1 MTKWKG
7 VAASCAPYTAQ
18 LAAFIAN
25 GAPFAAAAIVVGLA
39 ASPAMA
45 IDRYWDVNQTAFG
58 SGGTG
63 IWNLGNLYWSDNS
76 SDTLGPYNQPW
87 ANGDSAIFAGTAGT
101 VTLGAPITAN
111 GLTFS
116 TSGYTIAG
124 SGVNILTLGGTTP
137 TVSVTAGTS
146 TISAIIAGSDGL
158 TKAGAGTLFLTGAN
172 TFGGGITL
180 SGGVLRASNNAAFG
194 APGNII
200 TTTTNATL
208 TVDSGTMDRSVS
220 IAGGT
225 TLTVS
230 GAGVGAAQFTGSGNL
245 SVASGVTLSN
255 DSSNFTGTVQL
266 NGVGQGV
273 GNVAFTSVRN
283 VGEASSL
290 GAGGTI
296 TFTAGSQFSDNI
308 TYIGD
313 GDSSNRDWV
322 LSGSTLRRFN
332 NSGTGALTLTGNFN
346 LAQNTQFN
354 AASGDFDLQGILS
367 GVAPSVTFTAAA
379 ARSVTLAGANTFAGT
394 VVLNGG
400 GTINA
405 SVLADAGL
413 ASSLGQG
420 SAIAIN
426 GATLRYTG
434 GATSTDRTW
443 VLSNNTMLQNDGT
456 GGLTL
461 TGAIAFDP
469 VASIDTLNLGGS
481 YAGENTIASN
491 ISDSGR
497 VVANGAGTWVL
508 SGDNSYTGGTTVES
522 GTLRAGSATAFNQL
536 SSLTVNGGTFDLGSY
551 DYSFTRLDGTGG
563 TVQLGA
569 GDLTVGV
576 ATGVSSSFAG
586 SIQGS
591 GGFTKEGG
599 GTQTLTGASTYTG
612 DTNIAGGT
620 LALNFSPAGGPTS
633 NIISSAS
640 ALNMAGGTVQ
650 VTGAA
655 GESNSQTFNGLNLT
669 GGSNRVTAAAG
680 ASGGTVLVNL
690 GNVIRTGGQ
699 IDFGIGA
706 GTTMTVAPGT
716 TLGGWATVNAT
727 DYADVD
733 AGNNIIAFT
742 AYDLEDDAGNW
753 VDGDIVT
760 DTGGAASTPFFGMVS
775 EAGGDN
781 VVQLGGLRYTVARNS
796 GVNVGAGQTLGIDGT
811 VIVADSVGS
820 ASQTISGSSVRG
832 AVGGALGIQQNSA
845 GTFTINSTIVNN
857 GGATGL
863 NVGGIG
869 TGNVVLGNAA
879 NTYTGATWVTR
890 GRLTVATL
898 ANGNVASSI
907 GASLADSS
915 NLVLE
920 GGTLNYTGGSVT
932 TDRGFTLMRSGAI
945 TGGTIQVT
953 QSTANLT
960 FGGEIVSPDG
970 AGLTKTGAGTLTL
983 TNANSSY
990 GGTTFITGTGTLSV
1004 ATLANGGQNSS
1015 IGASNSDSANLVLQA
1030 GATLQYTGGS
1040 ATTDRGFT
1048 IGGSAGG
1055 AIDVADANTVL
1066 EFSGA
1071 VVADDYAPLLKEG
1084 AGTLVLS
1091 GTNTYVGSTFVNGG
1105 TLRAGSTEA
1114 FGRPSTMRLADAAG
1128 VTLDLAGFDIK
1139 VGGLEGGGVN
1149 GGEVTLGGA
1158 TLTIGGSNV
1167 TFSGVISG
1175 AGGLIKENS
1184 STQTFVGC
1192 GNSYSG
1198 PTTIQ
1203 AGVLSVDC
1211 IRDGGE
1217 ASGIGASTAAASN
1230 LVLTNG
1236 GTLQY
1241 TGDTVTTDRGFHL
1254 AGGWGGFAITK
1265 ATTTLEFTGNVTNA
1279 SGGGLVKDGV
1289 GTLKLSGTNSYGA
1302 TLLREGTLIAGST
1315 QALGTGSIAVYAGA
1329 TLDLADNPNSVFA
1342 LDDGNDVGGTVRLGS
1357 ADLTITNGGANF
1369 YGTIQGTGGLIKNG
1383 GGGQG
1388 LGGCDNSYSGG
1399 TVLNGGWVY
1408 ADCIRDGGLNSSI
1421 GSSSADASNLVIG
1434 GTGAAGLLY
1443 NGSEN
1448 ATTDRRFTMGNTA
1461 YLRSS
1466 GTGTLNFTSTEA
1478 ISHTGTG
1485 ARQLRLG
1492 GTNTGT
1498 NILAAQIV
1506 DNGASAVSLVKE
1518 QAGTWRLTN
1527 STSSYTG
1534 ATITTAD
1541 GGVLEVTKLADGG
1554 ENSSIGASLATAG
1567 NLVIGTNGTLRYVGA
1582 GDSTNRLF
1590 TLGTGTTIIESS
1602 GTGAVNFTDSGG
1614 LMGFTGI
1621 GARAFTLGGTYAG
1634 DNIMGVTIRDQSGTN
1649 QTSLAKNDA
1658 GTWILTADNTYT
1670 GNTVINDGKL
1680 IIGNGGTT
1688 GNVGTGEVI
1697 LAFSTGT
1704 LGFNR
1709 SDAGGFNFAGKISGP
1724 GIIEQMGEGT
1734 TVLTAAN
1741 SAGMTKIT
1749 EGALQVDGG
1758 LTTDTIV
1765 FDDDEATTLTVNGTV
1780 QGSGLPVTIAGDGD
1794 SNIIN
1799 VNAGGTLTT
1808 TGDLGGGS
1816 DTLDVSGTLDTGA
1829 GVLGLGVGND
1839 TLVLN
1844 DTAVFSGGGVDAG
1857 TGGESGAGDTLR
1869 VVANAAR
1876 TLDGADVTNFESL
1889 VKRGSGVL
1897 TLTGDHSYSAG
1908 TIIESVALRLADG
1921 STLATPTVANS
1932 GSLTFYHNG
1941 DYTFSGVIS
1950 GTGSVGMIGDGT
1962 VTLTGDNSYAG
1973 STTISQGTLLIN
1985 GDQSGAHGPTS
1996 VGLLGTLGG
2005 NGTVGGDVTV
2015 AGTLSPGTAGNSP
2028 DTLTIDGNLTL
2039 FGPAKLNYDFGQAG
2053 TPGGDFND
2061 LINVGGNLTLDGTL
2075 NIMQTPGGTFGP
2087 GVYRLINY
2095 GGTLTDNGLNVA
2107 SSDYFVQTSI
2117 DKQVNLVN
2125 STGLALSFWDGAGP
2139 HSDSAVDGGSGVW
2152 QAAGDRNW
2160 TDATGLFAAPFDNRS
2175 FAIFQGAAGTVDVDS
2190 TTNGQV
2196 QAVGMQFDVD
2206 GYVVRGEGIV
2216 LVDDSAQPGLQSIIR
2231 VGDGTVAGAGYSAT
2245 ISASLTGA
2253 TQLVKT
2259 DLGTLV
2265 LSGTNTYTAG
2275 TAINGGTIQVSSDTN
2290 LGGAAGALSLDGGT
2304 LHNTAAFATA
2314 RAVALRAGGGTFETD
2329 ADLTING
2336 VIGGAG
2342 SLTKVGG
2349 ATLVLT
2355 GTNSYQGGTIIDG
2368 GTIAVAADANLG
2380 NANGMLT
2387 IDGGALQSTGTFTTA
2402 RNVTLNAGGG
2412 TFDTNGGTTLTW
2424 ANVVTGTGALIKD
2437 GAGTLALSGTNNY
2450 AGGTTISNGT
2460 LQLGAG
2466 GASGSIVGNVL
2477 NDGTLAFNRNDSY
2490 TFAGLISGSGD
2501 IVQLGTG
2508 TTVLT
2513 ADNGYGGTTSVDG
2526 GALYINGDQST
2537 AAGAVAVNTGTLGG
2551 KGVIGGAVQV
2561 GNGGRLAPGDLGAA
2575 PGTLT
2580 INGALNLADGS
2591 NLDYSFGQAGV
2602 VGGAYND
2609 LTVVHGDLRL
2619 DGTINVAE
2627 TSGGNFGPGIY
2638 RVISYDGALDD
2649 QGLATTSTD
2658 YNVQTSIAKQVN
2670 LVSTAGLTL
2679 NYWDGDT
2686 NPANQN
2692 NGAIEGGS
2700 GTWRIGGNSL
2710 WTQSDGSLNG
2720 MFDNASF
2727 AVFAGAGGTVAVDDS
2742 FGGID
2747 VAGMQFATDGYSI
2760 EGSEIGLGGAQATIR
2775 VGDGSLLGAAYAAT
2789 ISSSLTGSGG
2799 LLKTDLGT
2807 LVLTG
2812 ANTYAGGTVIS
2823 GGALQVTNDGN
2834 LGDAAGGLALANGA
2848 TLRNTAAFTTARN
2861 VVLNAGGGIFDTQAD
2876 LVLTSLV
2883 SGVGSL
2889 TKTGAGTLTLM
2900 STSSYDGTTTVAE
2913 GGLFID
2919 GNGGAAGANT
2929 SVASG
2934 ATLGG
2939 KGTIGGNVTIADGAK
2954 LSPGSADGTPGTLTV
2969 AGNLSLSSGSILEY
2983 AFGRANEEGGILN
2996 DLTVVHGNLTLDGT
3010 LNVSV
3015 PAAGSF
3021 GPGIYRV
3028 FSYDGTLTNNGL
3040 SVGTIPSPSYLIQ
3053 TSVDHQVNLINT
3065 DGMLLNYWDGDAGP
3079 KFDGTVDG
3087 GDGVW
3092 QSAAGNDNW
3101 TETTGMVNAGFTD
3114 ASFAVFSGTAGTVTV
3129 DDDLGQVSVSGI
3141 QFTTGGYRIEGDAI
3155 TLNGAPD
3162 ATIRVGDATAA
3173 GAGYTATIASELTGA
3188 AQLVKADLGTLVL
3201 TGANTYAGG
3210 TAINGGTLRIASN
3223 ANLGDAAGDVS
3234 FNGGT
3239 LNTIASFSSD
3249 RVINVVGAGTIAAD
3263 AGTTLTLSGLLSG
3276 SGVLTKS
3283 GAGRLTFTGDGSAF
3297 TGTTSIAGGIFS
3309 VSGDLCGEIDVLSGG
3324 RLQGT
3329 GTVCDTTNHAGGV
3342 VAPGN
3347 SIGTL
3352 TVAGVYAGDGGTLE
3366 METVLGD
3373 DISSTDR
3380 LVVTGD
3386 TSGTT
3391 NVKVINVGGS
3401 GAQTTEGIKIVDV
3414 GGASNGTFTL
3424 AGDYVFEGDQA
3435 VVGGAYAYRLYKN
3448 GVSVPTDGDWY
3459 LRSTLIDPAD
3469 PSDPAP
3475 LYQPGV
3481 PLYEAYANVLQ
3492 SFNKLPTLQERVGNR
3507 NWSGPRGVIE
3517 TGAAPYS
3524 VVEGDGIW
3532 GAIEGSRDHFS
3543 AYSSTADTTHEDT
3556 IWRLR
3561 AGVDAL
3567 LSETEDGQ
3575 LIGGIV
3581 MQYGTVSSG
3590 VSSVFGVGA
3599 IDSTAAGLGATL
3611 TWYGRNGFYLDG
3623 QAQVIWYGTDLS
3635 SGTAGIDLAKGNRGI
3650 GYGISIE
3657 TGQKIALD
3665 PHWSITPQV
3674 QLSYSGASFDDFTD
3688 AFGADVSLASSNS
3701 FRWRFG
3707 LTADYEQQGKDE
3719 NGRLT
3724 RSHFYGGADLYYDM
3738 GEGSH
3743 VDVSGVSLAHRDDP
3757 LWGSVKIGG
3766 SYNWDDDKYSI
3777 FGEAAVHSGLN
3788 DFKDS
3793 YGFSATGGLRVK
3805 W

>member
-7 VAASCAPYTAQ
+7 EAASYAPN
-18 LAAFIAN
+18 LATYVSSSAKALGTTLLPMAVLIASVA
-25 GAPFAAAAIVVGLA
+25 GPAFAA
-39 ASPAMA
+39 
-45 IDRYWDVNQTAFG
+45 DRYWDVNQTAAG

-63 IWNLGNLYWSDNS
+63 IWDLGNLYWSDNS

-87 ANGDSAIFAGTAGT
+87 ANGDNAIFAGTAGT
-101 VTLGAPITAN
+101 VTLGAPIIAN

-124 SGVNILTLGGTTP
+124 SANILTLGGTTP

-158 TKAGAGTLFLTGAN
+158 AKAGAGTLFLTGAN
-172 TFGGGITL
+172 TFSGGITL

-245 SVASGVTLSN
+245 SVASGATLSN

-332 NSGTGALTLTGNFN
+332 NSGTGTLILTGNFN

-367 GVAPSVTFTAAA
+367 GVASGVTFTAAA

-394 VVLNGG
+394 VILNGG

-413 ASSLGQG
+413 ASSFGQG

-491 ISDSGR
+491 IGDSGR
-497 VVANGAGTWVL
+497 IVANGAGTWVL

-569 GDLTVGV
+569 GGLTVGV
-576 ATGVSSSFAG
+576 ATGISSSFAG

-591 GGFTKEGG
+591 GGFTKGGG

-620 LALNFSPAGGPTS
+620 LALDFSSAGGPTS

-655 GESNSQTFNGLNLT
+655 GEANSQTFNGLNLT
-669 GGSNRVTAAAG
+669 GGSNRVTVAAG
-680 ASGGTVLVNL
+680 ASGGTVLVNF

-699 IDFGIGA
+699 IDFGIDA

-733 AGNNIIAFT
+733 ASNNIIAFT
-742 AYDLEDDAGNW
+742 AYDLKDDAGTW

-760 DTGGAASTPFFGMVS
+760 DTGGAASTPFFGTVS

-796 GVNVGAGQTLGIDGT
+796 GVNVGAGQTLGVDGT
-811 VIVADSVGS
+811 IIVADSVGS
-820 ASQTISGSSVRG
+820 ASQTIFGGSVRG

-845 GTFTINSTIVNN
+845 GTFTINSTIVNS

-863 NVGGIG
+863 TVGGIG
-869 TGNVVLGNAA
+869 AGTVALGNPD
-879 NTYTGATWVTR
+879 NSYTGATWVTR
-890 GRLTVATL
+890 GRLSVATL
-898 ANGNVASSI
+898 ADGGTNSSI

-920 GGTLNYTGGSVT
+920 GGTLNYTGGNVT

-953 QSTANLT
+953 QSATNLT

-970 AGLTKTGAGTLTL
+970 AGLTKTGSGMLTL
-983 TNANSSY
+983 TSAGSSY
-990 GGTTFITGTGTLSV
+990 TGATRITSGTLSV
-1004 ATLANGGQNSS
+1004 ATLANGGAASS
-1015 IGASNSDSANLVLQA
+1015 IGASSSDSANLVLQA

-1040 ATTDRGFT
+1040 VTTDRGFT

-1091 GTNTYVGSTFVNGG
+1091 GTNTYVGSTLINGG
-1105 TLRAGSTEA
+1105 TLRAGSAEA
-1114 FGRPSTMRLADAAG
+1114 FGRASTMRLADAAG

-1139 VGGLEGGGVN
+1139 VGGLEGGGAN
-1149 GGEVTLGGA
+1149 GGTVTLGGA
-1158 TLTIGGSNV
+1158 TLTIGGLNV
-1167 TFSGVISG
+1167 TFNGEVSG

-1203 AGVLSVDC
+1203 GGMLSVDC
-1211 IRDGGE
+1211 IRNGGE
-1217 ASGIGASTAAASN
+1217 TSGIGASTAAASN
-1230 LVLTNG
+1230 LVLTNS

-1254 AGGWGGFAITK
+1254 AGGWGGFAVTK

-1279 SGGGLVKDGV
+1279 ASGGLVKDGA
-1289 GTLKLSGTNSYGA
+1289 GALKLSGTNTYGA
-1302 TLLREGTLIAGST
+1302 TLLREGTLIAGSN
-1315 QALGTGSIAVYAGA
+1315 QALGTGSMAVYAGA
-1329 TLDLADNPNSVFA
+1329 TLDLADNPNSLFA
-1342 LDDGNDVGGTVRLGS
+1342 LDDSNDVGGTVRLGS

-1369 YGTIQGTGGLIKNG
+1369 FGTIQGTGGLIKNG

-1399 TVLNGGWVY
+1399 TVLNGGWIY

-1466 GTGTLNFTSTEA
+1466 GTGTLNFTSTAA

-1492 GTNTGT
+1492 GTNSGT

-1506 DNGASAVSLVKE
+1506 DNGASAVSLVKD

-1554 ENSSIGASLATAG
+1554 ENSSIGASTAAAG
-1567 NLVIGTNGTLRYVGA
+1567 NLVISTNGTLRYVGA

-1634 DNIMGVTIRDQSGTN
+1634 DNIMGVTIRDQSGAN

-1734 TVLTAAN
+1734 TVLTATN
-1741 SAGMTKIT
+1741 SAGMTRIT
-1749 EGALQVDGG
+1749 EGVLQVDGG
-1758 LTTDTIV
+1758 LTTGMIV

-1780 QGSGLPVTIAGDGD
+1780 QGNGLPVTIAGDGA

-1799 VNAGGTLTT
+1799 VNAGGTLTA
-1808 TGDLGGGS
+1808 TGDLGSGS
-1816 DTLDVSGTLDTGA
+1816 DTLNVSGTLDTGA

-1857 TGGESGAGDTLR
+1857 TGGESGVGDTLQ
-1869 VVANAAR
+1869 VVADTGR
-1876 TLDGADVTNFESL
+1876 TLDGGNIANFESL
-1889 VKRGSGVL
+1889 DKKGAGTL
-1897 TLTGDHSYSAG
+1897 MLTGDHNYGAG
-1908 TIIESVALRLADG
+1908 TRIESGDLRIGNGATPA
-1921 STLATPTVANS
+1921 TLATPTVANE
-1932 GSLTFYHNG
+1932 GSLSFFLNS
-1941 DYTFSGVIS
+1941 DYSFDGVIS
-1950 GTGSVGMIGDGT
+1950 GSGRVGSFGTGVI
-1962 VTLTGDNSYAG
+1962 TLTGNNSYAG
-1973 STTISQGTLLIN
+1973 STTVNAGTLIIN
-1985 GDQSGAHGPTS
+1985 GDQSGAQGQTN
-1996 VGLLGTLGG
+1996 VGFSATLGG
-2005 NGTVGGDVTV
+2005 NGTVGGEVRSLGAINPGGV
-2015 AGTLSPGTAGNSP
+2015 GNLPGTLN
-2028 DTLTIDGNLTL
+2028 INGNLL
-2039 FGPAKLNYDFGQAG
+2039 LLAGSLNYDFGRAG
-2053 TPGGDFND
+2053 VPGGAFND

-2075 NIMQTPGGTFGP
+2075 NITQTPGGTFGP

-2107 SSDYFVQTSI
+2107 SPDYFVQTSI

-2125 STGLALSFWDGAGP
+2125 SIGLALSFWDGDTGP

-2152 QAAGDRNW
+2152 RAAGDRNW
-2160 TDATGLFAAPFDNRS
+2160 TDATGLFAAPFDNAS

-2206 GYVVRGEGIV
+2206 GYVVQGEGIV
-2216 LVDDSAQPGLQSIIR
+2216 LVDDSTQPGLQSIIR

-2245 ISASLTGA
+2245 ISSSLTGT

-2275 TAINGGTIQVSSDTN
+2275 TAINGGTIQISSNGN
-2290 LGGAAGALSLDGGT
+2290 LGAAGGALSLNGGT
-2304 LHNTAAFATA
+2304 LRNTAAIVTG
-2314 RAVALRAGGGTFETD
+2314 RAVVLNAGGGTFDTL
-2329 ADLTING
+2329 ADLTLS
-2336 VIGGAG
+2336 GA
-2342 SLTKVGG
+2342 VGG
-2349 ATLVLT
+2349 VGVLNKTSAGTLVLT
-2355 GTNSYQGGTIIDG
+2355 GTNSYQGGTIING
-2368 GTIAVAADANLG
+2368 GTVEVSANANLG
-2380 NANGMLT
+2380 NAAGGLT
-2387 IDGGALQSTGTFTTA
+2387 FDGGTLHTTGTFAAA
-2402 RNVTLNAGGG
+2402 RSVVLNSGGG
-2412 TFDTNGGTTLTW
+2412 TFQTDGGTILSLANAMAGAGMLT
-2424 ANVVTGTGALIKD
+2424 KD
-2437 GAGTLALSGTNNY
+2437 GAGTLVLSADNVYG
-2450 AGGTTISNGT
+2450 GGTTIAGGT

-2466 GASGSIVGNVL
+2466 GAAGTIAGDVT
-2477 NDGTLAFNRNDSY
+2477 NDGTLAFNRSDSY
-2490 TFAGLISGSGD
+2490 AFSGQISGTGSLEQIGS
-2501 IVQLGTG
+2501 G
-2508 TTVLT
+2508 TTVLA
-2513 ADNGYGGTTSVDG
+2513 ADNSYTAATTVRAGTLIVNGDQTAAAGLTTVEDGGTLGGIGTIGGNVDVLDG
-2526 GALYINGDQST
+2526 GALNP
-2537 AAGAVAVNTGTLGG
+2537 G
-2551 KGVIGGAVQV
+2551 K
-2561 GNGGRLAPGDLGAA
+2561 
-2575 PGTLT
+2575 PGTTPGMLT
-2580 INGALNLADGS
+2580 IKGGLTLAANASLNY
-2591 NLDYSFGQAGV
+2591 NFGQAGV

-2609 LTVVHGDLRL
+2609 LTVVQGDLNL

-2627 TSGGNFGPGIY
+2627 TRGGDFGPGIY
-2638 RVISYDGALDD
+2638 RIISYGGALNDS
-2649 QGLATTSTD
+2649 GLATTSTD
-2658 YNVQTSIAKQVN
+2658 YNVQTSIDKQVN
-2670 LVSTAGLTL
+2670 LVSTAGLVL
-2679 NYWDGDT
+2679 SYWDGDT
-2686 NPANQN
+2686 GPANQS
-2692 NGAIEGGS
+2692 NGAIEGGD
-2700 GTWRIGGNSL
+2700 GTWRAGGNTL
-2710 WTQSDGSLNG
+2710 WTQDDGALNG
-2720 MFDNASF
+2720 TFDNGSF
-2727 AVFAGAGGTVAVDDS
+2727 AVFAGTGGTVTVDGA
-2742 FGGID
+2742 FGAID
-2747 VAGMQFATDGYSI
+2747 VAGMQFAAEGYIIQGSDVTLDGPQS
-2760 EGSEIGLGGAQATIR
+2760 TIR
-2775 VGDGSLLGAAYAAT
+2775 VGDGTIPGSAYLAT
-2789 ISSSLTGSGG
+2789 IASNLIGNSELV
-2799 LLKTDLGT
+2799 KTDLGT
-2807 LVLTG
+2807 LVLAG
-2812 ANTYAGGTVIS
+2812 ANRYTGGTAINS
-2823 GGALQVTNDGN
+2823 GTLQVSADAN
-2834 LGDAAGGLALANGA
+2834 LGAAPGELSFDGGTLTA
-2848 TLRNTAAFTTARN
+2848 TLAFASARD
-2861 VVLNAGGGIFDTQAD
+2861 VTLNAGGGTFDTQAD
-2876 LVLTSLV
+2876 LAL
-2883 SGVGSL
+2883 SGVLGGTGSL
-2889 TKTGAGTLTLM
+2889 TKTGNGALVLSGSNAYAGA
-2900 STSSYDGTTTVAE
+2900 TTVAE
-2913 GGLFID
+2913 GSLYVD
-2919 GNGGAAGANT
+2919 GDQ
-2929 SVASG
+2929 SG
-2934 ATLGG
+2934 ATGLTTVRTGAMLGG
-2939 KGTIGGNVTIADGAK
+2939 GGAIGGSVTIADGGV
-2954 LSPGSADGTPGTLTV
+2954 LNPGAADGTPGTL
-2969 AGNLSLSSGSILEY
+2969 AIMGDLALSGGSVLNY
-2983 AFGRANEEGGILN
+2983 SFGKANVVGGTLN
-2996 DLTVVHGNLTLDGT
+2996 DLVTVGGNLVLDGT
-3010 LNVSV
+3010 LNVTET
-3015 PAAGSF
+3015 PGGTF

-3028 FSYDGTLTNNGL
+3028 FTYNGSLTNNGL
-3040 SVGTIPSPSYLIQ
+3040 LVGTIPSSGYFVQ
-3053 TSVDHQVNLINT
+3053 TAVANQVNLVNT
-3065 DGMLLNYWDGDAGP
+3065 AGLALSYWDGDAGP
-3079 KFDGTVDG
+3079 KFDGVVNG
-3087 GDGVW
+3087 GNGIW
-3092 QSAAGNDNW
+3092 QSSAGNDNW
-3101 TETTGMVNAGFTD
+3101 TDATGAVNAGYGNGAFPV
-3114 ASFAVFSGTAGTVTV
+3114 FAGAAGTVTV
-3129 DDDLGQVSVSGI
+3129 DNSLGQVTASGL
-3141 QFTTGGYRIEGDAI
+3141 QFAVNGYAINGEDILLGGPAS
-3155 TLNGAPD
+3155 
-3162 ATIRVGDATAA
+3162 TIRVGDGTGAGAEMAAMITAA
-3173 GAGYTATIASELTGA
+3173 LIGDT
-3188 AQLVKADLGTLVL
+3188 QLIKTDLGTLVL
-3201 TGANTYAGG
+3201 SGTNSYIDG
-3210 TAINGGTLRIASN
+3210 TAINGGTLQVSSD
-3223 ANLGDAAGDVS
+3223 ANLGDGSGALS
-3234 FNGGT
+3234 FDGGT
-3239 LNTIASFSSD
+3239 LRNTASFSSGRNVTVNAGGGTFETD
-3249 RVINVVGAGTIAAD
+3249 ADLALSGVIGGTGPLTKAGAGVLA
-3263 AGTTLTLSGLLSG
+3263 LSGDS
-3276 SGVLTKS
+3276 SS
-3283 GAGRLTFTGDGSAF
+3283 FA
-3297 TGTTSIAGGIFS
+3297 GTTSIAAGTLSLRGS
-3309 VSGDLCGEIDVLSGG
+3309 LCGNMKVLAGG
-3324 RLQGT
+3324 RLEGT
-3329 GTVCDTTNHAGGV
+3329 GTVCDTDNAGA
-3342 VAPGN
+3342 VAPGIGG
-3347 SIGTL
+3347 IGTL
-3352 TVAGVYAGDGGTLE
+3352 TVDGTYSGNRGTLE
-3366 METVLGD
+3366 IESELGGD
-3373 DISSTDR
+3373 ASRTDR
-3380 LVVTGD
+3380 LIVAGN
-3386 TSGTT
+3386 TSGDT
-3391 NVKVINVGGS
+3391 NVKVANVGGG
-3401 GAQTTEGIKIVDV
+3401 GAQTVEGIKIIDV
-3414 GGASNGTFTL
+3414 GGASDGKFSL
-3424 AGDYVFEGDQA
+3424 LGDYLFEGQQA
-3435 VVGGAYAYRLYKN
+3435 TVAGAYAYRLYKG
-3448 GVSVPTDGDWY
+3448 GVSTPSDGDWY
-3459 LRSTLIDPAD
+3459 LRSAYINPDDPE
-3469 PSDPAP
+3469 PQP
-3475 LYQPGV
+3475 LYAPSTSI
-3481 PLYEAYANVLQ
+3481 YEAYAGVLQ
-3492 SFNKLPTLQERVGNR
+3492 SFDQLDTLQQRVGNR
-3507 NWSGPRGVIE
+3507 SWGPGATPQGADDPTVGPVDGHAIWARIE
-3517 TGAAPYS
+3517 AAHAELDPGTSTTGTDYD
-3524 VVEGDGIW
+3524 V
-3532 GAIEGSRDHFS
+3532 
-3543 AYSSTADTTHEDT
+3543 TT
-3556 IWRLR
+3556 WKMQ
-3561 AGVDAL
+3561 AGLDAL
-3567 LSETEDGQ
+3567 LHEGEAGV
-3575 LIGGIV
+3575 LIFGITV
-3581 MQYGTVSSG
+3581 HYGTVSSN
-3590 VSSVFGVGA
+3590 VFSPFGTGS
-3599 IDSTAAGLGATL
+3599 IDATGYGFGGTL
-3611 TWYGRNGFYLDG
+3611 TWYGNSGFYVDAQAQATWYNSDLTSYTLGRRLVEGNNGFGHAFSLE
-3623 QAQVIWYGTDLS
+3623 S
-3635 SGTAGIDLAKGNRGI
+3635 
-3650 GYGISIE
+3650 
-3657 TGQKIALD
+3657 GQKISVTD
-3665 PHWSITPQV
+3665 KWSLTPQA
-3674 QLSYSGASFDDFTD
+3674 QLAYSSVRFDDFTD
-3688 AFGADVSLASSNS
+3688 PFGAAVSLADGDSLVGRLGLSS
-3701 FRWRFG
+3701 
-3707 LTADYEQQGKDE
+3707 DYENQWVDEAGKVS
-3719 NGRLT
+3719 RAHL
-3724 RSHFYGGADLYYDM
+3724 YGIANLYY
-3738 GEGSH
+3738 GFLEGSK
-3743 VDVSGVSLAHRDDP
+3743 VDVSGTTLASENQS
-3757 LWGSVKIGG
+3757 LWGGLGLGG
-3766 SYNWDDDKYSI
+3766 SLSWDDGRYAV
-3777 FGEAAVHSGLN
+3777 FGEAFARTSLQDFGDSNALGGKLGL
-3788 DFKDS
+3788 S
-3793 YGFSATGGLRVK
+3793 VK